1 MLFGA
6 SRWSSVV
13 GRSVVGRSGFAES
26 FDNRAFAPWPHDDY
40 GVETSS
46 ASILP
51 ALLSVVKRY
60 KSLGHSSSTPMTND
74 PRPSTPYNSKGAMK
88 TATES
93 QHDAIRAYYHA
104 LFSAWGR
111 QHWWPAQS
119 RLEVIVGAYLTQN
132 TSWTNVEKAL
142 GKLRKAGLLTI
153 SGIRRAPQPELE
165 QWIRPAGYFRQKA
178 QRLKTFVRFLDARYG
193 GSLARM
199 FARPTA
205 ELRDELL
212 ALNGVGPETADSI
225 LLYAGDHPVFVVDA
239 YTRRILERHEI
250 VSSVAGYEDIRLLV
264 EQALGDVP
272 APEGLSPPRRRERR
286 ETSRSSSSYC
296 SRNQEV
302 ALGVLCVSAVN
313 KYAQGPRGSAHL
325 PSAVSEAARPPRVQ
339 VFNEMHGL
347 IVGVSKT
354 FCLKSQPR
362 CEQCP
367 LQKFLPRAK

>member
-1 MLFGA
+1 
-6 SRWSSVV
+6 
-13 GRSVVGRSGFAES
+13 
-26 FDNRAFAPWPHDDY
+26 
-40 GVETSS
+40 
-46 ASILP
+46 
-51 ALLSVVKRY
+51 
-60 KSLGHSSSTPMTND
+60 MT
-74 PRPSTPYNSKGAMK
+74 
-88 TATES
+88 TATEY

-119 RLEVIVGAYLTQN
+119 RFEVIVGAYLTQN
-132 TSWTNVEKAL
+132 TSWTNVKMAL
-142 GKLRKAGLLTI
+142 GNLRRARRLTI
-153 SGIRRAPQPELE
+153 GGIRRTPQPELE

-193 GSLARM
+193 GSLAGM

-225 LLYAGDHPVFVVDA
+225 LLYAGNHPVFVVDA

-250 VSSVAGYEDIRLLV
+250 ISSAAGYEDIRLLV

-272 APEGLSPPRRRERR
+272 AAEGFSPPRRRGRR
-286 ETSRSSSSYC
+286 GQLLDFLNNSSNLAS
-296 SRNQEV
+296 NFLG
-302 ALGVLCVSAVN
+302 ALGVSAVN
-313 KYAQGPRGSAHL
+313 KHAQGPRGSAHS
-325 PSAVSEAARPPRVQ
+325 PSAVSEAARPPLVQ

-347 IVGVSKT
+347 IVGVGKT
-354 FCLKSQPR
+354 YCLKSQPR